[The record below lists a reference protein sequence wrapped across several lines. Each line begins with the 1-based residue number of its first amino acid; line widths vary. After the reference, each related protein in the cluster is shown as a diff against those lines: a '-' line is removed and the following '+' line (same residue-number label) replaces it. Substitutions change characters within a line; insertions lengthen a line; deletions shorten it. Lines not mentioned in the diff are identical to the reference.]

1 MVYEDARKKV
11 NQWWNRL
18 WNRSL
23 HIITWER
30 EGLMERGLNP
40 KDCVL
45 VDRGEDGTSVFVWV
59 RLVGPIIIKKPKR

>member
-45 VDRGEDGTSVFVWV
+45 VDRGEDGTNVFVWV
-59 RLVGPIIIKKPKR
+59 RLVGPIIIKKP